1 MSKKI
6 NKRIKVLSSQSGLRV
21 DMVVAKVFPE
31 YSRSHIQK
39 WIKEGA
45 LTIDGNLA
53 KPKKILKKGELIE
66 INAEESAIL
75 KDEPEDIKI
84 NVISEDKDIIVVDK
98 PSNLVVHPGAGNRK
112 GTLLNGLIHY
122 NASLAN
128 LPRAGLVHRL
138 DKDTSGLLMVAK
150 NEKTYL
156 NLIKQLKDRS
166 VVRLYKALVV
176 GEPLSGGT
184 INRPIGRHPRNRTK
198 QAVVKSGKE
207 AITNYSVKK
216 RLNGY
221 SLLEISLETGRTH
234 QIRVHLSYL
243 GFPIIGD
250 SIYGSRKKYSKGT
263 SEDLKEKISNFKRQA
278 LHASSLRF
286 IHPTNE
292 EDSTF
297 ESQLPQDMT
306 KLINSIQENG

>member
-6 NKRIKVLSSQSGLRV
+6 NKKIKVLSSQSGLRV
-21 DMVVAKVFPE
+21 DMVVAKTFPE

-45 LTIDGNLA
+45 LTVDGNLA

-112 GTLLNGLIHY
+112 GTLLNGLINH

-234 QIRVHLSYL
+234 QIRVHLSYQ

-250 SIYGSRKKYSKGT
+250 SIYGGRKKYSKGT
-263 SEDLKEKISNFKRQA
+263 SEGLKEKISNFKRQA
-278 LHASSLRF
+278 LHASSLTF

-292 EDSTF
+292 KNSTF
-297 ESQLPQDMT
+297 ESQLPKDMT
-306 KLINSIQENG
+306 KLLNSIQENG

>member
-6 NKRIKVLSSQSGLRV
+6 NKKIKVLSSQSGLRV
-21 DMVVAKVFPE
+21 DMVVAKTFPE

-45 LTIDGNLA
+45 LTVDGNLA

-112 GTLLNGLIHY
+112 GTLLNGLINH

-250 SIYGSRKKYSKGT
+250 SIYGGRKKYSKGT
-263 SEDLKEKISNFKRQA
+263 SEGLKEKISNFKRQA

-292 EDSTF
+292 KDSTF
-297 ESQLPQDMT
+297 ESQLPKDMT
-306 KLINSIQENG
+306 KLLNSIQENG

>member
-6 NKRIKVLSSQSGLRV
+6 NKKIKVLSSQSGLRV
-21 DMVVAKVFPE
+21 DMVVAKTFPE

-39 WIKEGA
+39 WIKEGD
-45 LTIDGNLA
+45 LTVDGNLA

-112 GTLLNGLIHY
+112 GTLLNGLINH

-250 SIYGSRKKYSKGT
+250 SIYGGRKKYSKGT
-263 SEDLKEKISNFKRQA
+263 SEGLKEKISNFKRQA

-292 EDSTF
+292 KDSTF
-297 ESQLPQDMT
+297 ESQLPKDMT
-306 KLINSIQENG
+306 KLLNSIQENG

>member
-6 NKRIKVLSSQSGLRV
+6 NKKIKVLSSQSGLRV
-21 DMVVAKVFPE
+21 DMVVAKTFPE

-39 WIKEGA
+39 WIKEGD
-45 LTIDGNLA
+45 LTVDGNLA

-112 GTLLNGLIHY
+112 GTLLNGLINH

-250 SIYGSRKKYSKGT
+250 SIYGGRKKYSKGT
-263 SEDLKEKISNFKRQA
+263 SESLKEKISNFKRQA

-292 EDSTF
+292 KDSTF
-297 ESQLPQDMT
+297 ESQLPKDMT
-306 KLINSIQENG
+306 KLLNSIQENG